1 MNYVIPKSVTA
12 EKLIF
17 PYCHKDVMDI
27 WKAESL
33 T

>member
-1 MNYVIPKSVTA
+1 MNYAIPKSVTA

-27 WKAESL
+27 
-33 T
+33 